1 MRRWEQSVDRQIQMT
16 TGVPASAVSRPEN
29 PDSDV
34 SRELLR
40 PKRLR
45 REAQG
50 RNNQLLRICE
60 KQSLQ

>member
-16 TGVPASAVSRPEN
+16 TGVPAGAVSRPEN

-34 SRELLR
+34 SRELR